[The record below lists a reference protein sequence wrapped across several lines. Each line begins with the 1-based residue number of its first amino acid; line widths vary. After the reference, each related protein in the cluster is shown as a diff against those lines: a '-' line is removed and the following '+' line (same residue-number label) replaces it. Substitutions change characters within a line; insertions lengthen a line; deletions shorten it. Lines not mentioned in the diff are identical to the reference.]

1 MAEFDLVV
9 RGATIADGTGG
20 DLIAGD
26 IGVRGGVIAAVGKNL
41 GRGAEEIDAR
51 GKIALPGFVDI
62 HTHFDGQATW
72 DSHMEPSSAHG
83 VTTALMGNCG
93 VGFAPCRPGDRN
105 ALIRL
110 MEGVEDIPGAALA
123 EGLTWDW
130 ESFPDYLDALGRKPR
145 DIDLAAQI
153 PHGALRVFVMGERGI
168 ARDAANTDDIAAMAG
183 LVDQAMAAGALGLAT
198 SRTIAHRASDGS
210 LTPMYGAL
218 ADELGALTAALK
230 GRGVFQLVSDF
241 GDEAA
246 EFALLETAAANGAKA
261 ASFSLLQA
269 DMAPHKWR
277 SLLARAEAAN
287 AKGLN
292 IRTQVMCR
300 PIGVLMGLE
309 ASVHTFLYRPS
320 FQPLRDLPLAERVA
334 RMKDPAIRAAILAE
348 KDEGAH
354 PLLIYFGGAYSKLF
368 PMGASPDY
376 APAADDSFAARAARE
391 GADPQALIYDWL
403 VSDGGKALIYLPLY
417 NYTSG
422 NLSVCGEMLAH
433 PLSLH
438 GLADGG
444 AHVGTICDGSAG
456 SYLLARWV
464 RDDGAM
470 SLSRAAQMLGADPAA
485 HVGLTDRG
493 VLKPGKKADIA
504 VVDLDALAIER
515 PRIVHD
521 LPAGGKR
528 FLQGARGFSAMVV
541 SGVVTR
547 RDDAATGALPGRLVR
562 GRCAT

>member
-9 RGATIADGTGG
+9 RGATIADGAGG
-20 DLIAGD
+20 DLAEGD
-26 IGVRGGVIAAVGKNL
+26 IGVRGGLIAAIGKGL
-41 GRGAEEIDAR
+41 VRGAEEIDAR

-72 DSHMEPSSAHG
+72 DSYMEPSSAHG
-83 VTTALMGNCG
+83 VTTAVMGNCG
-93 VGFAPCRPGDRN
+93 VGFAPCRPGDRE
-105 ALIRL
+105 ALIKL

-130 ESFPDYLDALGRKPR
+130 ESFPEYLDALARKPR
-145 DIDLAAQI
+145 DIDIAAQI
-153 PHGALRVFVMGERGI
+153 PHGALRVYVMGERGI
-168 ARDAANTDDIAAMAG
+168 ARDAANTADIAAMAA
-183 LVDQAMAAGALGLAT
+183 LVDLAMAAGALGLAT

-230 GRGVFQLVSDF
+230 GRGVFQMVSDF
-241 GDEAA
+241 GDEDA
-246 EFALLETAAANGAKA
+246 EFALLETAAARGAKA

-269 DMAPHKWR
+269 DMAPQKWR

-320 FQPLRDLPLAERVA
+320 FQPLRDLPLAQRVA
-334 RMKDPAIRAAILAE
+334 RMKDPATRAAILAE

-368 PMGASPDY
+368 PMGAAPDY
-376 APAADDSFAARAARE
+376 APAAGGSFAARAARE

-422 NLSVCGEMLAH
+422 DLSVCGEMLAH

-470 SLSRAAQMLGADPAA
+470 SLSRAAQMLAADPAA
-485 HVGLTDRG
+485 HIGLTDRG
-493 VLKPGKKADIA
+493 VLAPGKKADIT
-504 VVDLDALAIER
+504 VIDLDALALER

-547 RDDAATGALPGRLVR
+547 RDDAATGALPGRLAR
-562 GRCAT
+562 GRV

>member
-9 RGATIADGTGG
+9 RGATIADGAGG
-20 DLIAGD
+20 DLAEGD
-26 IGVRGGVIAAVGKNL
+26 IGVRGGLIAAIGKGL

-72 DSHMEPSSAHG
+72 DSQMEPSSAHG
-83 VTTALMGNCG
+83 VTTAVMGNCG
-93 VGFAPCRPGDRN
+93 VGFAPCRPGDRE

-123 EGLTWDW
+123 EGLAWDW
-130 ESFPDYLDALGRKPR
+130 ESFPEYLDALARKPR
-145 DIDLAAQI
+145 DIDIAAQI
-153 PHGALRVFVMGERGI
+153 PHGALRVYVMGERGI
-168 ARDAANTDDIAAMAG
+168 ARDAANTDDIAAMAA
-183 LVDQAMAAGALGLAT
+183 LVDLAMAAGALGLAT

-230 GRGVFQLVSDF
+230 GRGVFQMVSDF
-241 GDEAA
+241 GDEDA
-246 EFALLETAAANGAKA
+246 EFALLEAAAARGAKA

-269 DMAPHKWR
+269 DMAPQKWR

-320 FQPLRDLPLAERVA
+320 FQSLRDLPLAQRVA
-334 RMKDPAIRAAILAE
+334 RMKDPATRAAILAE

-368 PMGASPDY
+368 PMGAAPDY
-376 APAADDSFAARAARE
+376 APAAEDSFAARAACE

-422 NLSVCGEMLAH
+422 DLSVCGEMLAH

-464 RDDGAM
+464 RDDGAI
-470 SLSRAAQMLGADPAA
+470 SLSRAAQMLAADPAA
-485 HVGLTDRG
+485 HIGLTDRG
-493 VLKPGKKADIA
+493 VLAPGKKADIA
-504 VVDLDALAIER
+504 VVDLDALALER

-562 GRCAT
+562 GRV

>member
-20 DLIAGD
+20 DLAEGD
-26 IGVRGGVIAAVGKNL
+26 IGVRNGLIAAIGKGL
-41 GRGAEEIDAR
+41 GRGTEEIDAR

-72 DSHMEPSSAHG
+72 DAHMEPSSAHG

-93 VGFAPCRPGDRN
+93 VGFAPCRPGDRD

-130 ESFPDYLDALGRKPR
+130 ESFPDYLDALAKKPR
-145 DIDLAAQI
+145 DIDIAAQI
-153 PHGALRVFVMGERGI
+153 PHGALRVYVMGERGI

-218 ADELGALTAALK
+218 ANELGALTAALK
-230 GRGVFQLVSDF
+230 GRGVFQMVSDF
-241 GDEAA
+241 GDEDA
-246 EFALLETAAANGAKA
+246 EFALLETAAAQGAKA

-320 FQPLRDLPLAERVA
+320 FQALRDLPLAQRVA
-334 RMKDPAIRAAILAE
+334 RMKDPAMRAAILSE

-368 PMGASPDY
+368 PMGAAPDY
-376 APAADDSFAARAARE
+376 APAADNSFSARAARE
-391 GADPQALIYDWL
+391 SRDPQELIYDWL

-422 NLSVCGEMLAH
+422 DLSVCGEMLSH
-433 PLSLH
+433 RLSLH

-464 RDDGAM
+464 RDDRAM
-470 SLSRAAQMLGADPAA
+470 SLSRAAQMLAADPAA
-485 HVGLTDRG
+485 HIGLTDRG
-493 VLKPGKKADIA
+493 VLAPGKKADIA
-504 VVDLDALAIER
+504 VVDLDALALER

-547 RDDAATGALPGRLVR
+547 REDVATGALPGRLVR
-562 GRCAT
+562 GRC